1 MHTRDR
7 AHCRHTAQR
16 VGRRNADTG
25 RREAIGSIYW
35 PVPPMNKVAASN
47 VSRRDIDEVAL
58 ARTLARLAA
67 APPPW
72 LHGEIARRMAERLPV
87 ILRSPASVLQWWG
100 HLGASDDVLAR
111 AYPRA
116 RRVAVEPAAGVAQAS
131 RRGEPW
137 WSPRRWRVAAPAP
150 IAEAEV
156 PPGGAQ
162 LLWSNM
168 TLHGVADPAALFAR
182 WRRALADDGFL
193 MFSTLGPGTLA
204 ELRTLYREAG
214 WPAPAAE
221 LVDMHDLG
229 DMLVAAGF
237 ADPVMDQE
245 RLQLTWPDA
254 DAALAELRTLG
265 ANIDPRR
272 AAGLRTPRWR
282 QRLRDALH
290 ARRDEQGRVVL
301 GFEVVYGHAFNA
313 PPRPRVA
320 AHTEVALGDFRAM
333 ARRRPGP
340 PDRI

>member
-1 MHTRDR
+1 M
-7 AHCRHTAQR
+7 
-16 VGRRNADTG
+16 
-25 RREAIGSIYW
+25 S
-35 PVPPMNKVAASN
+35 KVLASN

-58 ARTLARLAA
+58 ARTLARMAT

-72 LHGEIARRMAERLPV
+72 LHGEVARRMAERLPV
-87 ILRSPASVLQWWG
+87 ILRSPASVLLWWG
-100 HLGASDDVLAR
+100 HLGASDEVLAH
-111 AYPRA
+111 AYPQA
-116 RRVAVEPAAGVAQAS
+116 RRVAVEPAAAPSPPS
-131 RRGEPW
+131 RRGGPW
-137 WSPRRWRVAAPAP
+137 WSPRRWRVGAPAP
-150 IAEAEV
+150 IAEADV

-168 TLHGVADPAALFAR
+168 MLHGVADPPALFAR

-204 ELRTLYREAG
+204 ELRALYREAG
-214 WPAPAAE
+214 WPVPAAE

-229 DMLVAAGF
+229 DMLVEAGF

-265 ANIDPRR
+265 ANVDRGR

-282 QRLRDALH
+282 HRLRDALH

-313 PPRPRVA
+313 PPRAKVTAR
-320 AHTEVALGDFRAM
+320 TALPLDDFRAM
-333 ARRRPGP
+333 TRRRPASPG
-340 PDRI
+340 RV